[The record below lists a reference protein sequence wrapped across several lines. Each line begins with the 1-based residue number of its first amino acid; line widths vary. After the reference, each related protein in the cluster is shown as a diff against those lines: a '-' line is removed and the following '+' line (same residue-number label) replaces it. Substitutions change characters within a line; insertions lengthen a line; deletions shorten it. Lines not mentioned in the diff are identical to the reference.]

1 VPPSY
6 PLTLDVAGR
15 RVVVVGGGPVAARRT
30 RALVGNGAQVY
41 VVAPALC
48 EDLADLAGEGL
59 VEWQPRDYVT
69 GDLDGAWLVQTATG
83 DRITDDL
90 VAADAEARHIWCVR
104 ADDAARSAAWT
115 PAVTRAGEVTVA
127 VSAGGD
133 PRRAT
138 TLRDAIALALDTGTL
153 PLRRHRTTMTGSV
166 ALVGG
171 GPGDP
176 GLLTT
181 RGRRLLAEADVVL
194 VDRLAPRA
202 LLDEL
207 DPSVVVIDVGKTAG
221 HHPLPQDE
229 INRLLVDHARA
240 GHRVVRLKGG
250 DPFLLGR
257 GGEEAL
263 ACLAAGVA
271 VEVVPGVT
279 SAVAVPAAAGIPVTH
294 RGLARQVTIA
304 SGHEDLDWASLASL
318 EGTLVLL
325 MGVSTLGAATA
336 ALIRHGKPAGT
347 PAAVIES
354 GFTDRQRTTT
364 GTLATIA
371 DLARER
377 DVQPPAVVVIGDVV
391 DLHAALGA
399 NTA

>member
-1 VPPSY
+1 MSPSY
-6 PLTLDVAGR
+6 PLSLDVGGR
-15 RVVVVGGGPVAARRT
+15 LVVVVGGGPVAARRV
-30 RALVGNGAQVY
+30 RALVAATAEVY

-48 EDLADLAGEGL
+48 EDLADLAREGR
-59 VEWQPRDYVT
+59 VRWQPRDYLT
-69 GDLDGAWLVQTATG
+69 GDLDGAWLVHTATG
-83 DRITDDL
+83 DRVTDDR
-90 VAADAEARHIWCVR
+90 VAADAASDRIWCVR
-104 ADDAARSAAWT
+104 ADDAAQSAAWT
-115 PAVTRAGEVTVA
+115 PAVARAGEVTVA
-127 VSAGGD
+127 VTAGGD

-138 TLRDAIALALDTGTL
+138 TLRDAIALALDTGAL
-153 PLRRHRTTMTGSV
+153 PLRTHRPATTGSV

-176 GLLTT
+176 DLLTT

-194 VDRLAPRA
+194 VDRLAPQA
-202 LLDEL
+202 LLDDL

-221 HHPLPQDE
+221 HHPLPQHE
-229 INRLLVDHARA
+229 INRLLVEHAGA
-240 GHRVVRLKGG
+240 GRRVVRLKGG

-263 ACLAAGVA
+263 ACLAAGVP

-279 SAVAVPAAAGIPVTH
+279 SAFAVPAAAGIPVTH

-304 SGHEDLDWASLASL
+304 SGHEGLDWASLARV

-325 MGVSTLGAATA
+325 MGVSTLAAATA
-336 ALIRHGKPAGT
+336 ALIEHGKPAST
-347 PAAVIES
+347 PAAVVES
-354 GFTDRQRTTT
+354 GFTDQQRTTT

-377 DVQPPAVVVIGDVV
+377 GVAPPAVIVIGDVV
-391 DLHAALGA
+391 DLHGALG
-399 NTA
+399 